1 MRKGTAVLVFAVIIT
16 GCTGPYSNTEV
27 AAKPGKPLPVR
38 VFHSAL
44 ETIPEIITANGELL
58 ADEMA
63 TIGARV
69 PGRTA
74 KLHVDLGS
82 KVQAGQ
88 VLAEI
93 QRDDYEFRVSQAEAL
108 VNQTRAQL
116 GILDRPND
124 DVVPENTSIVRQAEA
139 ALEEARLVFDT
150 SAQLNKEGVLSRF
163 EYDKARVRRAAAEAT
178 SQSAIAQVMQLR
190 ALLSQRRAELALA
203 QQNLDDCIIRA
214 PFSGSVTKRQASQ
227 GEYLAVN
234 SPIVTIV
241 RQNPVRLRLEIPER
255 VAAKVRIGQ
264 AVDVHLQGVSVNRTG
279 RVVRLSPAIEAQSRS
294 LIIEAEIPNEDS
306 FLRPGSFAE
315 ASITVDPAAR
325 GLAIPSESV
334 QAFAGTERVF
344 IVKGDLLDDRIIKTG
359 RHLSGERLEVISG
372 LEPGLA
378 VVRKANDRLTKGQKV
393 QVQ

>member
-1 MRKGTAVLVFAVIIT
+1 MRKGTAVLFFAVIIT

-315 ASITVDPAAR
+315 AGITVDPAAR

-359 RHLSGERLEVISG
+359 RRLSGERLEVISG

>member
-1 MRKGTAVLVFAVIIT
+1 MQ
-16 GCTGPYSNTEV
+16 
-27 AAKPGKPLPVR
+27 VR

-44 ETIPEIITANGELL
+44 ETIPEVITANGELL

-93 QRDDYEFRVSQAEAL
+93 QRDDYEFRVRQAEAL

-116 GILDRPND
+116 GILGRPND

-139 ALEEARLVFDT
+139 ALQEARLVFDT

-214 PFSGSVTKRQASQ
+214 PFSGSVTKRLASQ

-241 RQNPVRLRLEIPER
+241 RQHPVRLRLAIPER
-255 VAAKVRIGQ
+255 VAAMVRIGQ

-294 LIIEAEIPNEDS
+294 LVIEAEIPNEDS
-306 FLRPGSFAE
+306 FLRPGSFVE
-315 ASITVDPAAR
+315 AGITVDPAAR

-359 RHLSGERLEVISG
+359 RHLSGGRLEVISG